1 MRAGISWARGLINS
15 TAPSGRSRAL
25 PLQAD
30 FGFEAREIAE
40 DRGDRKRASG
50 ATHAHQA
57 VLARDI
63 AFDGEFV
70 PLLGVAHIVDGHVVV
85 LAPEERNGI
94 EGLMAPQHVESRG
107 LSLAFRHDPKI
118 G

>member
-85 LAPEERNGI
+85 LAPEEGNRVDRLPG
-94 EGLMAPQHVESRG
+94 APHFLGRG
-107 LSLAFRHDPKI
+107 PSP
-118 G
+118 

>member
-40 DRGDRKRASG
+40 DRGHRKRASG
-50 ATHAHQA
+50 PTHAQQA

-85 LAPEERNGI
+85 LAPEEGNRF
-94 EGLMAPQHVESRG
+94 ERLAAAPPVVWRR
-107 LSLAFRHDPKI
+107 LV
-118 G
+118 